1 MKIKE
6 NFALRQ
12 VAGTWVVLP
21 LGTATLDFNGMLTL
35 NESGLMLWHLLE
47 KGSDTESL
55 ATALTD
61 EYDVTYEQALA
72 DVREFVEKLN
82 RAGCMEMQ

>member
-1 MKIKE
+1 MKVKE

-21 LGTATLDFNGMLTL
+21 LASATLNFNGMLTL
-35 NESGLMLWHLLE
+35 NETGCMLWNLL
-47 KGSDTESL
+47 KQGSTREAL

-61 EYDVTYEQALA
+61 EYDVTFEQALA
-72 DVREFVEKLN
+72 DVDEYLNKLDK
-82 RAGCMEMQ
+82 AGCIEM

>member
-1 MKIKE
+1 MKVKE

-21 LGTATLDFNGMLTL
+21 LASATLNFNGMLTL
-35 NESGLMLWHLLE
+35 NETGCMLWNLL
-47 KGSDTESL
+47 KQGSTRETL

-61 EYDVTYEQALA
+61 EYDVTFEQALA
-72 DVREFVEKLN
+72 DVDEYLNKLDK
-82 RAGCMEMQ
+82 AGCIEM

>member
-21 LGTATLDFNGMLTL
+21 LASATLNFNGMLTL
-35 NESGLMLWHLLE
+35 NETGCMLWNLL
-47 KGSDTESL
+47 KQGSTREAL

-61 EYDVTYEQALA
+61 EYDVTFEQALA
-72 DVREFVEKLN
+72 DVDEYLNKLDK
-82 RAGCMEMQ
+82 AGCIET

>member
-1 MKIKE
+1 MKIKD

-21 LGTATLDFNGMLTL
+21 LAAATLNFNGMLTL
-35 NESGLMLWHLLE
+35 NESGCMLWNLL
-47 KGSDTESL
+47 KQGSTREAL

-61 EYDVTYEQALA
+61 EYEVTFEQALA
-72 DVREFVEKLN
+72 DVDEYLNKLDK
-82 RAGCMEMQ
+82 AGCIEF